1 VVTTNPA
8 ISPKGHRLAYE
19 QILGSSSI
27 WSLNLGKID
36 EKDSNL
42 QVTASKGYNCAP
54 EFSPDRSKIA
64 FESDRTGTMEIWT
77 CKKDGSDLMRLTNFG
92 AAQFTGPPR
101 WSPDGQ
107 KIAFGS
113 ALGEHNAIFVVNAE
127 GGVPRPLTHEA
138 SDSLNPSWSHDG
150 KWIYFSSLRSGEWQ
164 IWKMPGEGGEPVQVT
179 KQGGRTAFESADGQF
194 IYYAKTPEREIW
206 RMPLAGGQESP
217 LSPRIHVE
225 HWSGWSVSDN
235 GIFFLGE
242 ESSQHPV
249 LKFFDFSAT
258 RIKDVATLK
267 RPVPWRSWISASADG
282 RVILY
287 PQQDQEESNIMLL
300 ENFR

>member
-1 VVTTNPA
+1 
-8 ISPKGHRLAYE
+8 
-19 QILGSSSI
+19 
-27 WSLNLGKID
+27 
-36 EKDSNL
+36 
-42 QVTASKGYNCAP
+42 
-54 EFSPDRSKIA
+54 
-64 FESDRTGTMEIWT
+64 
-77 CKKDGSDLMRLTNFG
+77 
-92 AAQFTGPPR
+92 
-101 WSPDGQ
+101 
-107 KIAFGS
+107 
-113 ALGEHNAIFVVNAE
+113 
-127 GGVPRPLTHEA
+127 
-138 SDSLNPSWSHDG
+138 
-150 KWIYFSSLRSGEWQ
+150 
-164 IWKMPGEGGEPVQVT
+164 MPGEGGEPVQVT